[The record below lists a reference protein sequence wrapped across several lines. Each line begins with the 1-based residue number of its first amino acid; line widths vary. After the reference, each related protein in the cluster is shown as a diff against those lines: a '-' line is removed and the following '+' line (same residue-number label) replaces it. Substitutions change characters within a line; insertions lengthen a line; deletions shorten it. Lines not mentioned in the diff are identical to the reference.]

1 MPYDLQK
8 YLERLGP
15 NAALKSFA
23 AFARATA
30 RESAFGPKGLLS
42 FMHKLPDFVACLKSP
57 TVAPDLSEF
66 IALKARY
73 LEIVEEVFVRE
84 RLDGLVFPQM
94 REELPPA
101 GSGLTIKETTVSE
114 INIAGMPAVAMPA
127 GYYASGAPFGL
138 LFVGKLWS
146 EADLLAYAYSYETAT
161 RHRRA
166 PALTTR

>member
-1 MPYDLQK
+1 
-8 YLERLGP
+8 
-15 NAALKSFA
+15 
-23 AFARATA
+23 
-30 RESAFGPKGLLS
+30 
-42 FMHKLPDFVACLKSP
+42 MHNLPQFVACLSEP

-66 IALKARY
+66 IALKESY
-73 LEIVEEVFVRE
+73 LQIVDDVFAAE

-94 REELPPA
+94 REELPAA

-146 EADLLAYAYSYETAT
+146 EADLLAFAYSYETAT
-161 RHRRA
+161 RHRKS
-166 PALTTR
+166 PSLTPT